1 MDVITTFP
9 VNLVVYR
16 FYCMALFHSQTRRH
30 IIHFVSSI
38 GYNIIGINSQRS
50 YQGYWANGRDTS
62 VSVGVWGHLQP
73 DPDAGA
79 CTYVKATESGNLWYT
94 TGCDR
99 VMPFVCEMDPCPV
112 GKFEPSQAL

>member
-1 MDVITTFP
+1 
-9 VNLVVYR
+9 
-16 FYCMALFHSQTRRH
+16 MAQVSCIKTSLKQKQKHCQYL
-30 IIHFVSSI
+30 IYFVSSI
-38 GYNIIGINSQRS
+38 GYNIIGINSQRL

-112 GKFEPSQAL
+112 GKFEPS